1 MPQEQFNPFHGTV
14 PQRGTKATWMSLVS
28 VLADIQ
34 SCRSNP
40 WCLWGGPWNLYL
52 NQHWWLSVSMKLAD
66 NCSIYFL
73 FAALY
78 PYCRWSSFKSWQ
90 IGWTNEWSTE
100 FQQPKRAYPNCH
112 PNNELCIG
120 RESLLNVRLPL
131 QTLNSKGRAIY
142 PAPHTCKNIYW
153 VISDPA
159 MIPWPRQFSSV
170 LNLNC
175 HRFSYISFLLE
186 PAFLCK
192 LANYIKTKNFNR
204 NI

>member
-1 MPQEQFNPFHGTV
+1 MALF
-14 PQRGTKATWMSLVS
+14 LS
-28 VLADIQ
+28 VVQKPPASALFRCLQNIQ

-40 WCLWGGPWNLYL
+40 WCLWGDPWNLYL
-52 NQHWWLSVSMKLAD
+52 NSTGDYQLQWSSQTT
-66 NCSIYFL
+66 
-73 FAALY
+73 AL
-78 PYCRWSSFKSWQ
+78 PIFCLLLCTQYCRWSSLKSWH
-90 IGWTNEWSTE
+90 IGWSTE

-112 PNNELCIG
+112 PDNELCIG

-131 QTLNSKGRAIY
+131 RTLNSKGRAIY

-175 HRFSYISFLLE
+175 HRFSYIVFLL
-186 PAFLCK
+186 
-192 LANYIKTKNFNR
+192 
-204 NI
+204 